1 MIFKIRN
8 IVIILIPLFFLLGC
22 NAVKD
27 VASTLNYEKGNV
39 ECLLAFADKQKC
51 MVKRLS
57 SSQLCSNFKNWEDK
71 KNVSKELY
79 EATLQEIKLRNY
91 KCENIKVVKASSKS
105 NSEISKNTNSIT
117 SMSRRDVMSRS
128 RTCDFLRLI
137 RFRMGFLLM
146 SSSLCFQK

>member
-8 IVIILIPLFFLLGC
+8 IIIILIPLFFLVGC

-79 EATLQEIKLRNY
+79 EATLQEI
-91 KCENIKVVKASSKS
+91 
-105 NSEISKNTNSIT
+105 
-117 SMSRRDVMSRS
+117 
-128 RTCDFLRLI
+128 
-137 RFRMGFLLM
+137 
-146 SSSLCFQK
+146 

>member
-8 IVIILIPLFFLLGC
+8 IVILLIPLLFLVGC

-57 SSQLCSNFKNWEDK
+57 SSQLCSNFKNWENK
-71 KNVSKELY
+71 KNVNKALY
-79 EATLQEIKLRNY
+79 EATLKEIQFRNY
-91 KCENIKVVKASSKS
+91 KCENGNVVKAYSNS
-105 NSEISKNTNSIT
+105 NSETSKTNSKLPNCPSTGRKHNCFGTVI
-117 SMSRRDVMSRS
+117 SSIRKFVG
-128 RTCDFLRLI
+128 DF
-137 RFRMGFLLM
+137 
-146 SSSLCFQK
+146 

>member
-8 IVIILIPLFFLLGC
+8 IVIILIPLFFLAGC

-91 KCENIKVVKASSKS
+91 KC
-105 NSEISKNTNSIT
+105 
-117 SMSRRDVMSRS
+117 
-128 RTCDFLRLI
+128 
-137 RFRMGFLLM
+137 
-146 SSSLCFQK
+146 